1 MTALGSRGA
10 RSHKSLAVPHFMRI
24 NYAAKTDVGMKRDNN
39 EDNFLVYPEQ
49 NVFAVFDGMGGHAAG
64 EVASA
69 IAANEVKDF
78 FTYTGKDE
86 DATWPFKGERDRNYD
101 ENRTLTAIKLANQ
114 RIIEQSEQD
123 GAKKNMGTT
132 AVMVHFVERNG
143 SGPKAVV
150 AHVGDSRVYL
160 FRGGRLQRVT
170 IDHSLVEEYLRLGK
184 ITAEEAKNFPQKN
197 IILRALGQQKVVDVE
212 VNELAPEPGDVFLL
226 CSDGLSGMVTDDIM
240 QAILQKANGLD
251 AAAKKLI
258 DTANANGG
266 IDNVTVILAQYLPN

>member
-1 MTALGSRGA
+1 MQILHAS
-10 RSHKSLAVPHFMRI
+10 KS
-24 NYAAKTDVGMKRDNN
+24 DVGMKRDNN
-39 EDNFLVYPEQ
+39 EDNLLVFPEQ

-69 IAANEVKDF
+69 IAADEVKEFFDF
-78 FTYTGKDE
+78 TGKDE
-86 DATWPFKGERDRNYD
+86 DATWPFKGDRERSYD
-101 ENRTLTAIKLANQ
+101 ENRAITAIKLANA
-114 RIIEQSEQD
+114 RIIEASEQD

-132 AVMVHFVERNG
+132 AVMVHFTDRDG
-143 SGPKAVV
+143 TGARALV

-160 FRGGRLQRVT
+160 FRSGQLQRIT

-184 ITAEEAKNFPQKN
+184 ITQEEAKNFPQKN

-212 VNELAPEPGDVFLL
+212 VNVYQPRAGDIFLL
-226 CSDGLSGMVTDDIM
+226 CSDGLSGMVNDDVM
-240 QAILQKANGLD
+240 QAILAKNAANLE

-266 IDNVTVILAQYLPN
+266 VDNVTVILAQFQSN

>member
-1 MTALGSRGA
+1 
-10 RSHKSLAVPHFMRI
+10 MRI

-39 EDNFLVYPEQ
+39 EDNLLVFPEQ

-69 IAANEVKDF
+69 IAANEVKEF
-78 FTYTGKDE
+78 FSFTGKDE
-86 DATWPFKGERDRNYD
+86 DATWPFKGDRQRNYD
-101 ENRTLTAIKLANQ
+101 ENRAITAIKLANA

-132 AVMVHFVERNG
+132 AVMVHFIERNG
-143 SGPKAVV
+143 SGPKALV

-160 FRGGRLQRVT
+160 FRSGQLQRIT

-184 ITAEEAKNFPQKN
+184 ITQEEAKNFPQKN
-197 IILRALGQQKVVDVE
+197 IILRALGQQRQVE
-212 VNELAPEPGDVFLL
+212 VECNAHDPKAGDIFMLM
-226 CSDGLSGMVTDDIM
+226 SDGLSGMVEDKFMESIM
-240 QAILQKANGLD
+240 QKQSANLE
-251 AAAKKLI
+251 ACCKKLL

-266 IDNVTVILAQYLPN
+266 VDNSTVILVKYEGA